1 MLKVLQSSKGS
12 LTGLLAHLTPQRI
25 YRWFFPLRPH
35 GGLATKVQGDVLL
48 GLQKRHEAFLIFHI
62 DDVDGFKRVLRSH
75 VLDKITS
82 TADVV
87 KAAEEIERY
96 RVSHADGFL
105 EHIRGL
111 NLSFSAM
118 GLAKLGVD
126 VAAAFPDDI
135 AFRVGQQDDA
145 LEALGDPR
153 DVGGLSTWRD
163 VWKGAL
169 FSSSSPPSTEL
180 SRPAGRR
187 VDGIFLLTAASKHA
201 LDKAVGKLLKRLSH
215 TISLVRRKDG
225 TVRPGRQAAHEHFG
239 FLDGVTRPTVV
250 GFNDQHRAP
259 GETASPAD
267 VFILPASQDWRGNG
281 SFLVVRELQQKVP
294 EFETWCEDMA
304 KSVKPCPV
312 HPNLIAARMVGRW
325 QNGVPLVMSPT
336 LEQGNLASDIRLRED
351 FDFSG
356 DLLGEAC
363 PYVAH
368 IRKANPRQGS
378 SASLATVQ
386 HRVLRSGIA
395 YGPEVGE
402 QEKRKGK
409 TEHDRGLFFVCYQS
423 SIENGF
429 RFIQQSWLNSPRI
442 PVDNAVG
449 SVEPGCDLIAGQ
461 RLSEKGGLRTAQGLL
476 PGSPTS
482 PGDKVAV
489 PSFVV
494 PRGGEYFFTPSLD
507 GLKHLANYPTG
518 TLIT

>member
-135 AFRVGQQDDA
+135 AFRV
-145 LEALGDPR
+145 
-153 DVGGLSTWRD
+153 
-163 VWKGAL
+163 
-169 FSSSSPPSTEL
+169 
-180 SRPAGRR
+180 GRR